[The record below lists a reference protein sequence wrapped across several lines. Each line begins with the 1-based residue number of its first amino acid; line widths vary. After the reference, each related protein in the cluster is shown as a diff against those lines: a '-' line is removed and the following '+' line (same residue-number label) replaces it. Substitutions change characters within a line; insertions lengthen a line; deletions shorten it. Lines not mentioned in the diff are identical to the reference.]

1 MILRIL
7 FTLGLAYLAGK
18 FWRWGGDST
27 HSRYWRRLGV
37 AGLLTLNCLLFT
49 WNWWSLLTFPIAF
62 GSFTLGY
69 GIPDETDEGS
79 SVARFWIRV
88 GHRLG
93 ITMIPE
99 RILRFL
105 TRATVAKAYGIN
117 YLVLGCLK
125 GNILGAILAIIGLT
139 LTVPIICNFEWDVEI
154 EERLI
159 GLSVLLW
166 TLAIW

>member
-7 FTLGLAYLAGK
+7 FTLGLAYFAGK
-18 FWRWGGDST
+18 FWRMGGSGIY
-27 HSRYWRRLGV
+27 SRYWRRLGV
-37 AGLLTLNCLLFT
+37 AGLLTLNCLLLT
-49 WNWWSLLTFPIAF
+49 WNWWGLLTLLLAF
-62 GSFTLGY
+62 SSFTLGY

-93 ITMIPE
+93 VATIPE

-117 YLVLGCLK
+117 YMVLGYFK
-125 GNILGAILAIIGLT
+125 GNILGAILAIIGLF
-139 LTVPIICNFEWDVEI
+139 LTVPIICNFEWGVEI

-159 GLSVLLW
+159 GSSILLW
-166 TLAIW
+166 TLVI